1 MSSSR
6 PNPHASFQLPD
17 HIRRHV
23 NPFYGRRSNGCET
36 CGFTPESASDLRRE
50 HGLRTWTDA
59 SLYCNFCH
67 LIVALHDDL
76 KTKHAIAFADL
87 DKGKIAVYSRNAR
100 DGRKQFLLGPNMPD
114 MNMPPA
120 ERETIFFYNF
130 PDSRFPWEGI
140 PYDRDMS
147 DTAGS
152 EECLLL
158 LKHWVEECQTSH
170 TDCSPSDH
178 PLPTRVLDVTA
189 NPPKL
194 VITANLSQK
203 DERYIALSHCWG
215 LSQPLRTLKTN
226 IGLHQDGIDLSSTP
240 QTFKDAV
247 AVTRYLGMRY
257 IWIDSLCIVQD
268 DVLDWEYEAARMGD
282 VYGFA
287 YLVLGASSASDGAK
301 GFLGRRTQ
309 VRGSVT
315 VSCSASPRKFS
326 KIHYRPVL
334 DHSKAL
340 FSANFDGPLSERG
353 WAFQERALA
362 KRFVSFGEFELQWA
376 CRSLEDCECDELDLR
391 KSQVGIEGNNS
402 WRFRGSVGIHAKGD
416 GMSTQDA
423 HYFHRQW
430 RKSVVTPYSGRKLTF
445 QADKLVA
452 LSAISRVF
460 QERVD
465 DEFLAGLWRRELVHD
480 LSWNRSRVEESRGCI
495 GAPSWSWASINGAVS
510 WWKSSFVESLRHTE
524 PCKVIEAECTAAFEV
539 NPFGSVESGYVILE
553 GLVIKATAKYL
564 HDPPPSQEGRH
575 YFLTEW
581 PAGEFYADSFLGTAD
596 VELNGE
602 VVRTAVRGTPASAHY
617 RQEVVEYPV
626 WCFLLTTGYF
636 GRIENYEKYAYVLVL
651 GRSVSRPRAFERV
664 GLMVLKL
671 GKESLPSFLSP
682 GFFSNWRNWRN
693 ERVTIM

>member
-6 PNPHASFQLPD
+6 PNPHATFQIPD

-23 NPFYGRRSNGCET
+23 NPFYGRRTNGCDT
-36 CGFTPESASDLRRE
+36 CGFKPEGIANLSRE

-67 LIVALHDDL
+67 LIVALHDEL
-76 KTKHAIAFADL
+76 KTTHAIEFADL

-114 MNMPPA
+114 MNTPPA
-120 ERETIFFYNF
+120 ERKTIIFHNY
-130 PDSRFPWEGI
+130 PE
-140 PYDRDMS
+140 
-147 DTAGS
+147 
-152 EECLLL
+152 
-158 LKHWVEECQTSH
+158 KCQTSH
-170 TDCSPSDH
+170 TDCPPSDH

-189 NPPKL
+189 KPPKL
-194 VITANLSQK
+194 VITANLSQR
-203 DERYIALSHCWG
+203 DEKYIALSHCWG
-215 LSQPLRTLKTN
+215 PSQPLRTLKTN
-226 IGLHQDGIDLSSTP
+226 IGLHQDGIDLSSMP
-240 QTFKDAV
+240 QTFKDAI

-268 DVLDWEYEAARMGD
+268 DVLDWEYEAARMAD

-287 YLVLGASSASDGAK
+287 YLVLGASSASDGTK
-301 GFLGRRTQ
+301 GFLGRRSHI
-309 VRGSVT
+309 RGSVT
-315 VSCSASPRKFS
+315 VPYSASPRKSS

-376 CRSLEDCECDELDLR
+376 CRSLEDCECDEFDLR
-391 KSQVGIEGNNS
+391 KSHVGIEGSNS
-402 WRFRGSVGIHAKGD
+402 WRSRGSVGIHAKED
-416 GMSTQDA
+416 KASTQDA

-480 LSWNRSRVEESRGCI
+480 LSWNRSRLEESGGCL
-495 GAPSWSWASINGAVS
+495 GAPSWSWASVDGAVS

-524 PCKVIEAECTAAFEV
+524 PCRVIEAECTPASEI
-539 NPFGSVESGYVILE
+539 NRFGSVETGQVILE
-553 GLVIKATAKYL
+553 GLLIKATAKYL
-564 HDPPPSQEGRH
+564 HNSPPLQEGRH

-581 PAGEFYADSFLGTAD
+581 PAGEFYTDSFLGTAD

-602 VVRTAVRGTPASAHY
+602 VVRTSIRGTPASAHY
-617 RQEVVEYPV
+617 RQEEVEYPI

-636 GRIENYEKYAYVLVL
+636 GREDKYAYVLVL
-651 GRSVSRPRAFERV
+651 GRSVCQPKVFERV

-671 GKESLPSFLSP
+671 GRESLPSFLSP
-682 GFFSNWRNWRN
+682 GFFSTWRN
-693 ERVTIM
+693 ERITII

>member
-6 PNPHASFQLPD
+6 PNPHATFQIPD

-23 NPFYGRRSNGCET
+23 NPFYGRRTNGCNT
-36 CGFTPESASDLRRE
+36 CGFKPEGIVNLSRE

-67 LIVALHDDL
+67 LIVALHDEL
-76 KTKHAIAFADL
+76 KTKHAIEFADL

-114 MNMPPA
+114 MNTPPA
-120 ERETIFFYNF
+120 ERETIIFHNF

-140 PYDRDMS
+140 PYDCDMS

-158 LKHWVEECQTSH
+158 LKHWIEKCQTSH
-170 TDCSPSDH
+170 TDCPPSDH

-189 NPPKL
+189 KPPKL
-194 VITANLSQK
+194 VTTANLSQR
-203 DERYIALSHCWG
+203 DEKYIALSHCWG
-215 LSQPLRTLKTN
+215 PSQPLRTLKTN
-226 IGLHQDGIDLSSTP
+226 IGLHQDGIDLSSMP
-240 QTFKDAV
+240 QTFKDAID
-247 AVTRYLGMRY
+247 VTRYLGMRY

-268 DVLDWEYEAARMGD
+268 DVLDWEYEAARMAD

-287 YLVLGASSASDGAK
+287 YLVLGASSASDGTK
-301 GFLGRRTQ
+301 GFLGRRSHI
-309 VRGSVT
+309 RGSVT
-315 VSCSASPRKFS
+315 VPCSASPRKFS

-376 CRSLEDCECDELDLR
+376 CRSLEDCECDEFDLR
-391 KSQVGIEGNNS
+391 KS
-402 WRFRGSVGIHAKGD
+402 H
-416 GMSTQDA
+416 DA

-480 LSWNRSRVEESRGCI
+480 LSWNRSRLEESGGCL
-495 GAPSWSWASINGAVS
+495 GAPSWSWASVDGAVS

-524 PCKVIEAECTAAFEV
+524 PCRVVEAECTPASEI
-539 NPFGSVESGYVILE
+539 NRFGFVEKGHVILE
-553 GLVIKATAKYL
+553 GLLIKATAKFL
-564 HDPPPSQEGRH
+564 QNPPLSHAGRH
-575 YFLTEW
+575 YFLNEW
-581 PAGEFYADSFLGTAD
+581 PAAEFYADSFLGTAD
-596 VELNGE
+596 VELDGE
-602 VVRTAVRGTPASAHY
+602 VVSTAVRG
-617 RQEVVEYPV
+617 
-626 WCFLLTTGYF
+626 YF
-636 GRIENYEKYAYVLVL
+636 GREDKYAYVLVL
-651 GRSVSRPRAFERV
+651 GRSVCQPKVFERV

-671 GKESLPSFLSP
+671 GRESLPSFLSP
-682 GFFSNWRNWRN
+682 GFFSTWRN
-693 ERVTIM
+693 ERITIK